1 MFFCGY
7 GGVGCPSSYG
17 SSFDPVV
24 KIMCLPSGCVEH
36 CEPPSTEIIKSS
48 TLKLESGLLLRQKAR
63 QVRVSHFAQA
73 KSHTS

>member
-7 GGVGCPSSYG
+7 GGVGCPSGYG

-36 CEPPSTEIIKSS
+36 CELPSIPIMPN
-48 TLKLESGLLLRQKAR
+48 SGLIDCYISI
-63 QVRVSHFAQA
+63 VEDTVP
-73 KSHTS
+73 